1 MAASTKFV
9 FPPTDGS
16 VPPSSISDFH
26 LEHNP
31 SHVFAILYDINNSS
45 QTNVTHEQLACAVH
59 RAAHILNP
67 NGAIPQGTNIGL
79 LLSTHAIQYAPFPI
93 SPRTHVSGIAH
104 LLKSTQTALVVAG
117 GSQAVDDIIPQLS
130 NSLAEVDSPVQFIDL
145 PSLDQVLPDLGKAK
159 REPAHKPFPPLKAI
173 SGDTIISILH
183 STGSTGMPKPINIHL
198 EGLFK
203 NSITQPIGRT
213 YAQEG
218 ARSGTMALP
227 TFHGTVTQIFAGGPL
242 AEATGNKLAE
252 QGVRFRSCYGTTELG
267 GITEVDE
274 VGEVGEASDRNYVR
288 FSPRVDVRFIPQN
301 NGDNL
306 FELAFVVSD
315 NHKPFVI
322 NFEIDGRP
330 AYRTKD
336 LVVRHPYRPDLWKLV
351 GRLDDQ
357 IILLNGEKANPGP
370 MGKCPIVLS
379 AIMFGRERSQTG
391 VLIELEESVSSMY
404 ATQEGR
410 LKAIDEVWPFIER
423 ANQTSAT
430 HSRLERRTIILVDP
444 THPLPRTVKEGV
456 SRPGALKLYASVIE
470 EMYLGLE
477 KNFGAADGIKP
488 PRSWIVPK
496 ILNLT
501 ATMLLRLLKD
511 TLNAS
516 PDFHIRSAATKV
528 NQQTIFGNPTITQLV
543 QVLVQLSTCNN
554 TTVIDPVAEALRNI
568 HTMIEKYKIDW
579 PAQEARDIQPVKKE
593 RVVVTGTTG
602 GLGSHLLAQLLE
614 NEKVEKVWAMN
625 RKSSK
630 NNRDRELSSFEDKLL
645 DDPKLALPNEIY
657 DEIRREA
664 TIIIHNAWQVNFN
677 LGLQSFEPSICG
689 ARNLLDLAFQS
700 TAPTGLPRFIFTS
713 SVSVAGF
720 AVPGR
725 WLSEISVT
733 PEMASTSI
741 GYGQSK
747 LVAEKLLESA
757 RDSGLESCS
766 IRLGQLVGDVKSG
779 AWSTTDWVPS
789 LIASSVSIGSLPR
802 AVGEQSPT
810 SSDAHLTPRPVPWV
824 DLMNALSA
832 SLVPLVNSQLPIVG
846 FEEWN
851 KRVAE
856 AAESFKGSES
866 DRYKRFPSTKIQST
880 IDGMVLADKELQSH
894 DGVEHVESCGTV
906 RLNTKVAEEFSRVLE
921 TTPQLGDEHV
931 QKWISYWELKGYLF
945 SNFVVRYQYNNDQW
959 SPVSHFLPMIYSS
972 SPATVG
978 LSQCMLGSDDMK
990 YSRLQGVY

>member
-1 MAASTKFV
+1 M
-9 FPPTDGS
+9 
-16 VPPSSISDFH
+16 
-26 LEHNP
+26 
-31 SHVFAILYDINNSS
+31 
-45 QTNVTHEQLACAVH
+45 
-59 RAAHILNP
+59 
-67 NGAIPQGTNIGL
+67 
-79 LLSTHAIQYAPFPI
+79 
-93 SPRTHVSGIAH
+93 
-104 LLKSTQTALVVAG
+104 
-117 GSQAVDDIIPQLS
+117 DDIIPQLS
-130 NSLAEVDSPVQFIDL
+130 NSLAEVNSPVQFIDL
-145 PSLDQVLPDLGKAK
+145 PSLDQVLPDLGKAE

-183 STGSTGMPKPINIHL
+183 STGSTGMPKPIKIHL

-227 TFHGTVTQIFAGGPL
+227 TFHGTGMFLQTFIPLYTGCTQVLFAPSHVPVVPTSNLTIKVAAATRCSHMLCMPAFLEEWSQDETAIAYLRQMKSIIFAGGPL

-357 IILLNGEKANPGP
+357 IILLNGEKTNPGP

-379 AIMFGRERSQTG
+379 AIMFGRERNQTG

-477 KNFGAADGIKP
+477 KSFGAADGIKP
-488 PRSWIVPK
+488 PRSWDSTKDIEVWVTQE
-496 ILNLT
+496 IQNLLGRQVDVCGDLFQQGMDSLT

-554 TTVIDPVAEALRNI
+554 TTVIDPVAEALRKI
-568 HTMIEKYKIDW
+568 HPMIEKYKADW
-579 PAQEARDIQPVKKE
+579 PTQEARDIQPVKKE

-645 DDPKLALPNEIY
+645 DVNLLKSEKLVFVDTDLEDPKLALPNEIY

-789 LIASSVSIGSLPR
+789 LIGSSVSVGSLPR
-802 AVGEQSPT
+802 AVGTVSWLPLDVAARSIIDTCVNRNKVLPQVMHT
-810 SSDAHLTPRPVPWV
+810 SHPRPVPWV
-824 DLMNALSA
+824 DIMNALSA

-931 QKWISYWELKGYLF
+931 QKWISYWGTKGLF
-945 SNFVVRYQYNNDQW
+945 VQ
-959 SPVSHFLPMIYSS
+959 
-972 SPATVG
+972 
-978 LSQCMLGSDDMK
+978 
-990 YSRLQGVY
+990 